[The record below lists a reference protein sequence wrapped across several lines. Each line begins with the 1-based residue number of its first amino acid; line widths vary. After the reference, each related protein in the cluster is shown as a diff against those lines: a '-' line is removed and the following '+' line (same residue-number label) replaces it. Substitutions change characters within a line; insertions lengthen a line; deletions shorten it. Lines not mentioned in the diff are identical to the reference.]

1 MINLTNDEK
10 WMLYALKEA
19 NKALKL
25 DEVPIGAVIINED
38 KIIGRGFNQVESLND
53 STAHAEIIAIT
64 SAANTLNDWRL
75 NNCSIYVT
83 KEPCL
88 MCFGAIINS
97 RIEKIF
103 FGSTDLQKGFRKVY
117 NKTDFPTSHLKNIE
131 SNILESDCR
140 KIIQD
145 FFKKKR

>member
-1 MINLTNDEK
+1 MINITQEEK

-19 NKALKL
+19 EKALKL
-25 DEVPIGAVIINED
+25 DEVPIGAIIVNKD

-53 STAHAEIIAIT
+53 ATAHAEIIAIT
-64 SAANTLNDWRL
+64 SAANTSKNWRL
-75 NNCSIYVT
+75 NACSIYVT

-88 MCFGAIINS
+88 MCFGAILNA
-97 RIEKIF
+97 RIEKIYY
-103 FGSTDLQKGFRKVY
+103 GMADSDKGFKKLKGR
-117 NKTDFPTSHLKNIE
+117 DSLPMSHLNQIE
-131 SNILESDCR
+131 GNILESESK

>member
-1 MINLTNDEK
+1 MINIIQEEK

-19 NKALKL
+19 EKALKI
-25 DEVPIGAVIINED
+25 DEVPIGAIIVNED

-53 STAHAEIIAIT
+53 ATAHAEILAIT
-64 SAANTLNDWRL
+64 SAANTSKNWRL
-75 NNCSIYVT
+75 NGCSIYVT

-88 MCFGAIINS
+88 MCFGAILNA
-97 RIEKIF
+97 RIEKIYY
-103 FGSTDLQKGFRKVY
+103 GMADTDKGFEKLKGRD
-117 NKTDFPTSHLKNIE
+117 NLPMSHLNQIE
-131 SNILESDCR
+131 GNILESESK

>member
-1 MINLTNDEK
+1 MINLTNDER

-19 NKALKL
+19 NKALKM
-25 DEVPIGAVIINED
+25 DEVPIGAIIINEN
-38 KIIGRGFNQVESLND
+38 KIIGRGFNQVENLND

-83 KEPCL
+83 KEPCP

-103 FGSTDLQKGFRKVY
+103 FGSTDLQKGFRRVY
-117 NKTDFPTSHLKNIE
+117 NKTDFLTPHLNYIGSK
-131 SNILESDCR
+131 ILESECK

>member
-1 MINLTNDEK
+1 MINVTQEEK

-19 NKALKL
+19 KKALKI
-25 DEVPIGAVIINED
+25 DEVPIGAIIVSKD

-64 SAANTLNDWRL
+64 SAANTSKDWRL
-75 NNCSIYVT
+75 NGCSIYVT
-83 KEPCL
+83 KEPCF
-88 MCFGAIINS
+88 MCFGAILNA
-97 RIEKIF
+97 RIEKIYY
-103 FGSTDLQKGFRKVY
+103 GMADSDKGFKKLKGR
-117 NKTDFPTSHLKNIE
+117 NNLPMSHLSQIKG
-131 SNILESDCR
+131 NILESESK

>member
-1 MINLTNDEK
+1 MINLSEEER

-19 NKALKL
+19 HKALKI
-25 DEVPIGAVIINED
+25 DEVPIGAIIVNKD

-53 STAHAEIIAIT
+53 ATAHAEMIAIT
-64 SAANTLNDWRL
+64 SAANTADDWRL
-75 NNCSIYVT
+75 NGCSIYVT

-88 MCFGAIINS
+88 MCFGAILNA
-97 RIEKIF
+97 RIENLYY
-103 FGSTDLQKGFRKVY
+103 GMADSDKGFKELEEV
-117 NKTDFPTSHLKNIE
+117 NNLSMSHLNYIE
-131 SNILESDCR
+131 GNILELESK

>member
-1 MINLTNDEK
+1 MINVTQEEK

-19 NKALKL
+19 EKALKI
-25 DEVPIGAVIINED
+25 DEVPIGAIIVNKN

-53 STAHAEIIAIT
+53 ATAHAEIIAIT
-64 SAANTLNDWRL
+64 SAANTSKNWRL
-75 NNCSIYVT
+75 NGCSIYVT

-88 MCFGAIINS
+88 MCFGAILNA
-97 RIEKIF
+97 RIKKIYY
-103 FGSTDLQKGFRKVY
+103 GMADSDKGFKKLKAR
-117 NKTDFPTSHLKNIE
+117 NNLSMSHLNQIE
-131 SNILESDCR
+131 GNILESESK

>member
-1 MINLTNDEK
+1 MINVTQEEK

-19 NKALKL
+19 EKALKI
-25 DEVPIGAVIINED
+25 DEVPIGAIIVNED

-53 STAHAEIIAIT
+53 ATAHAEIIAIT
-64 SAANTLNDWRL
+64 SAANTSKNWRL
-75 NNCSIYVT
+75 NGCSIYVT

-88 MCFGAIINS
+88 MCFGAILNA
-97 RIEKIF
+97 RIEKIYY
-103 FGSTDLQKGFRKVY
+103 GMADSDKGFKQLKGR
-117 NKTDFPTSHLKNIE
+117 NNLSMSHLNQIE
-131 SNILESDCR
+131 GNILESESK